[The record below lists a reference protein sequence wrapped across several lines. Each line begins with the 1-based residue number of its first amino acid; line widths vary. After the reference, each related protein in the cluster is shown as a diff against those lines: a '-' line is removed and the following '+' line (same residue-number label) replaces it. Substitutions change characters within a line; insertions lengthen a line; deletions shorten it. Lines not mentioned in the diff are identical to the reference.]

1 MSKKYKKSYYAFWTE
16 DDKGIV
22 ATWSECESRVL
33 GRAAR
38 YRGFATRQEAEAW
51 LDAGAPY
58 EQRAARK
65 AKAQADLPENAVYF
79 DSGTGGG
86 NGAEIN
92 VTDRDGL
99 PLLFVAVDEAQLT
112 SKGTFLLPEGA
123 TNNYG
128 ELLACLCAIKVARGL
143 GIGLVCGDSAL
154 VIDYWSKGHVSREK
168 RDTDPK
174 LAKLVKETAAQ
185 RREFE
190 SAGGEL
196 RHIPGG
202 VNPADLGFHR
212 D

>member
-1 MSKKYKKSYYAFWTE
+1 MTKKYKKNFYAFWT
-16 DDKGIV
+16 DDEKGIV
-22 ATWSECESRVL
+22 ATWSECERRVQ
-33 GRAAR
+33 GKAAR

-51 LDAGAPY
+51 LEAGAPY

-65 AKAQADLPENAVYF
+65 AQARENLPDNAVYF

-99 PLLFVAVDEAQLT
+99 PLLYVAVDEGQLT
-112 SKGTFLLPEGA
+112 PEGTFLLPKDA

-143 GIGLVCGDSAL
+143 GIQLVCGDSAL
-154 VIDYWSKGHVSREK
+154 VIDYWSKGHVSKEK
-168 RDTDPK
+168 RNTDPK
-174 LAKLVKETAAQ
+174 LVKLVKETADQ
-185 RREFE
+185 RKEFE
-190 SAGGEL
+190 SGGGKL